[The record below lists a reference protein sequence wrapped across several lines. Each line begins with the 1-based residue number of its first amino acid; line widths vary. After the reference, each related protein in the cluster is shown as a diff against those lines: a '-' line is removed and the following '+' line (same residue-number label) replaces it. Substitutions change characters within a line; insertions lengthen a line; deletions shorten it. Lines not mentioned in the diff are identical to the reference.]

1 MDLQMLIACNCIV
14 IFYFTKEDNFDK
26 GESGFGGKYF
36 FHVDIERIGIYF
48 IIPSCA
54 IYVENF
60 GAG

>member
-1 MDLQMLIACNCIV
+1 MDLQVLIARNCIV
-14 IFYFTKEDNFDK
+14 TFFTKEDNFGK

-60 GAG
+60 GAD